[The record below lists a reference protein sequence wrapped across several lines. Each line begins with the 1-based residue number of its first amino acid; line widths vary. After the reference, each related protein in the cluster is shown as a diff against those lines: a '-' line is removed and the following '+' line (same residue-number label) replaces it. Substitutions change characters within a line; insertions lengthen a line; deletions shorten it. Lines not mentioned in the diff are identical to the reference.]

1 MPQLPDIADDLSDIM
16 SDLQGIGGGLSDAQI
31 VQQTV
36 PPEVWKDA
44 SAHAYTQEL
53 ETLKN
58 KVSTL
63 SEINYLEF
71 GIKTTW
77 RNDYDEAE
85 NNYVSAVMTD
95 KEQIMLL
102 HLIRI
107 ISSKSPFLH
116 LL

>member
-1 MPQLPDIADDLSDIM
+1 MPKIYS
-16 SDLQGIGGGLSDAQI
+16 
-31 VQQTV
+31 
-36 PPEVWKDA
+36 
-44 SAHAYTQEL
+44 
-53 ETLKN
+53 
-58 KVSTL
+58 L